1 MTTTIET
8 LETYFYLGEKDQMT
22 TTRSPDSNFAHDNSL
37 FQSSKGI
44 LQLNKHALQKRQGID
59 PLGALWQI
67 PLFYG
72 ACGLGSKLGG
82 GIAKKL
88 YPVLFGPLG
97 KAMAPVIPPALVKK
111 FLIKVC
117 PPVGIGAGLLIS
129 SLIPVPGT

>member
-1 MTTTIET
+1 
-8 LETYFYLGEKDQMT
+8 MT
-22 TTRSPDSNFAHDNSL
+22 TTRSPGSNSAHGNSL
-37 FQSSKGI
+37 YPPSKGI
-44 LQLNKHALQKRQGID
+44 LPLNKHVLQKRQGVD

-82 GIAKKL
+82 VLGKKL
-88 YPVLFGPLG
+88 STVLYGPFGKVL
-97 KAMAPVIPPALVKK
+97 APVVAPAVVKK